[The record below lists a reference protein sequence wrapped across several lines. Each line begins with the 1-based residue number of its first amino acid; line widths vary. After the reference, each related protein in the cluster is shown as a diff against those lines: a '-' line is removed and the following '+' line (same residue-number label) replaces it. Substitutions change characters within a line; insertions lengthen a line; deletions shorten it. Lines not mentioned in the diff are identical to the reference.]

1 MRNYNLF
8 SGLFLTALSIGACVK
23 AYRLGL
29 GSGGSPG
36 PGLIPFAVAALLGLM
51 SIYLCL
57 RGAVQVARGYK
68 EKQAFRGIGWRKAM
82 LVLIILAGY
91 AAFFNFLGFPFA
103 TFVFMI
109 LLLWIVGRQT
119 LRRSLTVSLLT
130 VGSSYALFILLFEL
144 PLPKGSLWH
153 LFGE

>member
-29 GSGGSPG
+29 GSGSSPG
-36 PGLIPFAVAALLGLM
+36 PGFIPFAVAALLGLM

-57 RGAVQVARGYK
+57 RGVTQIIKGYK

-82 LVLIILAGY
+82 LVLTILAGY

-103 TFVFMI
+103 TSIFMI
-109 LLLWIVGRQT
+109 LLLWIAGRQT
-119 LRRSLTVSLLT
+119 LRLSLTVSLLT
-130 VGSSYALFILLFEL
+130 VGSAYALFILLFEL
-144 PLPKGSLWH
+144 PLPKGSLWY

>member
-8 SGLFLTALSIGACVK
+8 SGLFLTTLSIGACVK
-23 AYRLGL
+23 AYRLGI

-36 PGLIPFAVAALLGLM
+36 PGLIPFAIAALLTLM
-51 SIYLCL
+51 SLYLCL
-57 RGAVQVARGYK
+57 RGVVQVARGYK
-68 EKQAFRGIGWRKAM
+68 EKQAFREIGWRKAM

-91 AAFFNFLGFPFA
+91 GAFLNFLGFPFA
-103 TFVFMI
+103 TFIFMI

-119 LRRSLTVSLLT
+119 LRLSLTASLLT
-130 VGSSYALFILLFEL
+130 VGCAYTLFILLFDL
-144 PLPKGSLWH
+144 PLPKGSLWY

>member
-8 SGLFLTALSIGACVK
+8 SGLFLTALSIGASVK

-29 GSGGSPG
+29 GSASSPG
-36 PGLIPFAVAALLGLM
+36 PGLIPFAIAALLGLM

-57 RGAVQVARGYK
+57 RGVIQVASGYEEK
-68 EKQAFRGIGWRKAM
+68 EAFKGVGWRKAM
-82 LVLIILAGY
+82 LILIILAGY

-103 TFVFMI
+103 TFIFMMS
-109 LLLWIVGRQT
+109 LLWIVGRQT
-119 LRRSLTVSLLT
+119 LRLSLTVSLLT
-130 VGSSYALFILLFEL
+130 VGCAYVLFIVLFDL
-144 PLPKGSLWH
+144 PLPRGSLWY